1 MTVAAAGRVVVDDA
15 PLTVR
20 ELVAVA
26 RGADIALGPAA
37 VERIRASRAVVDR
50 LVSGDELIYGL
61 NTGLGH
67 GRNERLPVDVL
78 EAGQA
83 VVVRAHAGG
92 FGPPLAVEVVRA
104 AMAVR
109 VAGIARGGSGA
120 SPPIA
125 ETYVALLNAGVHP
138 VVPLVGSIG
147 ASDLM
152 HMAAIALVAM
162 GEGEAEV
169 RGERLSGAE
178 ALARAGITPLRLGPK
193 DGLTVI
199 SANGVSIGHAALV
212 VDRAQRFADAA
223 DLVVAVSLEAAR
235 GNPSIVEPAVA
246 AAKPVPGQSVAA
258 ARIRGYLDGSGLF
271 GAAGAES
278 VQDPLSFRV
287 APQVHGAFREVL
299 AFAAASV
306 DTELAAMDDNPL
318 VSIAEDRMISNGN
331 FHPMLLALAIDA
343 IRPALAHVGQ
353 LSDRRTGQLW
363 DRLAADTGAFTAEA
377 FERMS
382 RYGSPLLR
390 YSGAARAAEL
400 RTLAGPATLDVAPV
414 DLGVEDHATNAPLA
428 VRRTDEALDVAED
441 VLAVELLTAT
451 AIIGSQDETRA
462 RMSPRTRAAFE
473 LVGSSLAALGPGASS
488 AAIHAAARDLLRGP
502 VLTGP
507 A

>member
-1 MTVAAAGRVVVDDA
+1 MSVAAPGRVVVDDA
-15 PLTVR
+15 PLTVPQ
-20 ELVAVA
+20 LVAIA
-26 RGADIALGPAA
+26 RGADIALGPVAI
-37 VERIRASRAVVDR
+37 ERIRASRAVVDR
-50 LVSGDELIYGL
+50 LVTGDELIYGL

-67 GRNERLPVDVL
+67 GRNERLPV
-78 EAGQA
+78 EAIAASQA

-92 FGPPLAVEVVRA
+92 LGPPLPAEIVRA

-120 SPPIA
+120 SPAIA
-125 ETYVALLNAGVHP
+125 ETYVAMLNAGVLP

-147 ASDLM
+147 ASDLA

-162 GEGEAEV
+162 GEGEADL
-169 RGERLSGAE
+169 RGERLPGAQ
-178 ALARAGITPLRLGPK
+178 ALTRAGIAPVVLGPK

-212 VDRAQRFADAA
+212 VDRAGRLADAA
-223 DLVVAVSLEAAR
+223 DLVVALSLEAAR

-246 AAKPVPGQSVAA
+246 AAKPVPGQAIVA
-258 ARIRGYLDGSGLF
+258 ARIRRFVEGSALCV
-271 GAAGAES
+271 AGSAES

-299 AFAAASV
+299 GFATAAV

-343 IRPALAHVGQ
+343 MRPALAHVGQ

-377 FERMS
+377 FGRMS

-428 VRRTDEALDVAED
+428 VRRTDEALDIAED
-441 VLAVELLTAT
+441 ILAVELLIAT
-451 AIIGSQDETRA
+451 ASVGWKDDIRA
-462 RMSPRTRAAFE
+462 GMSPRTGAALG
-473 LVGSSLAALGPGASS
+473 LVASTLAALGAGASS
-488 AAIHAAARDLLRGP
+488 AAVHAAARGLLDGP
-502 VLTGP
+502 LLAAAG
-507 A
+507 